1 MNRLQQKCLIG
12 SSVFHLLLL
21 GILLFGSAFLEP
33 GDKSP
38 PVQAFHVFDS
48 TQVTDA
54 LTSGG
59 NPNVTQPLP
68 PAPAPVA
75 APAPPQPV
83 SVPRPPTPQVTH
95 RDPTPLPP
103 EPLPRRTEQAEEP
116 PTPTQHHVVLDPSEL
131 KPVKRSDVKPSKADD
146 TSDARRKALAA
157 RKLEIALG
165 IAANRIDK
173 GTASHLP
180 TVEEQAGPGGG
191 GPVSMNYRDA
201 VASIYTDAW
210 SPPAD
215 LDDESATVV
224 VSVTIDRD
232 GNVMSGHI
240 ITPSGNAAMD
250 QSIQNTLDKVTFVK
264 PFPPGSTE
272 QQRTFTIKFNLQ
284 AKRSLG

>member
-1 MNRLQQKCLIG
+1 MNRVQKRCLIG
-12 SSVFHLLLL
+12 SATFHLLLL

-68 PAPAPVA
+68 PAPVA
-75 APAPPQPV
+75 APTPPQPV
-83 SVPRPPTPQVTH
+83 NVPTPPTPPTPQVTH
-95 RDPTPLPP
+95 REPTPP

-116 PTPTQHHVVLDPSEL
+116 PTPTQHHVVLDPNEL
-131 KPVKRSDVKPSKADD
+131 KPIKRSQVKQPKD
-146 TSDARRKALAA
+146 SDASDAKRKALEA
-157 RKLEIALG
+157 RKLRIALG
-165 IAANRIDK
+165 IAADRIDK

-191 GPVSMNYRDA
+191 GPLSMNYRDA

-240 ITPSGNAAMD
+240 IKPSGNAAMD

-264 PFPPGSTE
+264 PFPAGTTE